1 MVDTDRNNVRFV
13 ATVDSII
20 VRFHARYCSFHPTEK
35 EYIEICLCLSILW
48 HFWYGKV
55 NYDTSSDNINCESSL
70 FNLISSETYHF
81 LTKSTPCNLRKRT
94 SRRCRISIMR
104 ILGWWLWFYPRGA
117 HFVWHGSPML
127 EHKFAENGVFLSN
140 GARESR
146 TAIWGVKVKK
156 IPPKGLD
163 FTIILPGILRACSP
177 SREIIGND
185 TLVKSNNSQ
194 NCPPEGNGVHFIFE
208 VDSIL
213 IFSEESDGV
222 DHFLKKGAQ
231 HANFG
236 PFLAA
241 HE

>member
-1 MVDTDRNNVRFV
+1 MMAMITQLNKKQ
-13 ATVDSII
+13 TVLDKRVTSIENK
-20 VRFHARYCSFHPTEK
+20 VKTQEK
-35 EYIEICLCLSILW
+35 KEKQKDAS
-48 HFWYGKV
+48 
-55 NYDTSSDNINCESSL
+55 
-70 FNLISSETYHF
+70 
-81 LTKSTPCNLRKRT
+81 LTKEVNSIKHKNLELQETPASNMSAEFDMAGVIKEIEERDRRSNSVMIYNLPESKSEQGAARKSDDIGCVT
-94 SRRCRISIMR
+94 
-104 ILGWWLWFYPRGA
+104 RGV

-156 IPPKGLD
+156 NPRKGLY

>member
-1 MVDTDRNNVRFV
+1 MAFWMETVKKQILLFCLQTSTSFHYNGSLYGGSSPAHWTRAGKDPQTKGGSSKKGISKMT
-13 ATVDSII
+13 ATV
-20 VRFHARYCSFHPTEK
+20 FY
-35 EYIEICLCLSILW
+35 
-48 HFWYGKV
+48 
-55 NYDTSSDNINCESSL
+55 
-70 FNLISSETYHF
+70 
-81 LTKSTPCNLRKRT
+81 
-94 SRRCRISIMR
+94 SR
-104 ILGWWLWFYPRGA
+104 GV

-156 IPPKGLD
+156 NPRKGLD
-163 FTIILPGILRACSP
+163 FTMILLGILRACSP

-213 IFSEESDGV
+213 LFSEESDGV

-231 HANFG
+231 RANFG
-236 PFLAA
+236 PFLVA